1 MGRKAGTDGTL
12 YCEWEDHLFKSY
24 EQMEKWW
31 SRK

>member
-1 MGRKAGTDGTL
+1 MGRDPKTAGKK

-31 SRK
+31 NK